1 MAREN
6 VYLNGRIVPAE
17 RATVSVSDAGLLH
30 GASVFTTMLAR
41 NGVVFRLDRHLSRLL
56 EAVRLLDL
64 KSDATAESLTDA
76 TYALLE
82 ANGLKAARLR
92 ITLTPG
98 SIHDDEPTTLI
109 TAAPLPEYPGEWYE
123 KGIAVVVSSFK
134 QSPGDVTYGRKT
146 GCYLPRI
153 LAMREAAAKGAAEAL
168 WFTTDN
174 RLAEGC
180 FTNVFLVLEGRVLTP
195 PRDTP
200 VLPGVVRQAV
210 LEVCGELGIEC
221 SDDGALG
228 VKEMLA
234 AEEVFVT
241 ASCSGLRPVVR
252 IEGHIV
258 GREIPGEVTRKI
270 MAGYAQLLE
279 RECANPEILRKK
291 G

>member
-1 MAREN
+1 MATEN

-17 RATVSVSDAGLLH
+17 VATVSVSDAGLLH

-56 EAVRLLDL
+56 ETVRLLDL
-64 KSDATAESLTDA
+64 RTDATAESLTDA

-98 SIHDDEPTTLI
+98 SIHDGEPTTLI
-109 TAAPLPEYPGEWYE
+109 TAVPLPEYPAEWYE

-134 QSPGDVTYGRKT
+134 QSGGDVTYGRKT
-146 GCYLPRI
+146 GCYLPRV
-153 LAMREAAAKGAAEAL
+153 LAMREAAAKGAVEAL

-180 FTNVFLVLEGRVLTP
+180 FTNVFLVLDGVVLTP

-210 LEVCGELGIEC
+210 LELCGRLGIAC
-221 SDDGALG
+221 GDDRPLT

-241 ASCSGLRPVVR
+241 ASCIGIRPVRR
-252 IEGHIV
+252 IEGHV
-258 GREIPGEVTRKI
+258 VAARTPGEVTRKI
-270 MAGYAQLLE
+270 MSAYQELLA
-279 RECANPEILRKK
+279 RQCASPEVSRKK
-291 G
+291 V